1 MAEEKVTIKYETDY
15 DGKGAKTAAADAQK
29 VADTAKR
36 AGDAAKR
43 AGEEGQTGFA
53 AMAAGAAKVGAALVA
68 AKGVVDFFAQSVSE
82 YQEHA
87 RNVNMLAA
95 AFNNVGYTASGA
107 MQQALAFADEM
118 ERSTGLD
125 GELFIKGQRA
135 LANYGVVGAQA
146 QDAIRAAFA
155 LSANQGMGFES
166 ALQLITRAAAGST
179 SALTRYGVVLGEN
192 VKEGHEFEAAVKK
205 INEQFGPSA
214 QAAIGDTTAKM
225 GALREAWG
233 GFKEVIGQGLNE
245 GLAPLVE
252 WLTDAVLF
260 LQKAFTAW
268 GNSWD
273 YTIGLIQTGI
283 AGLRSLFLNF
293 ADVALSAFG
302 KIVEI
307 GNKLYLIPDGVAEAV
322 KGAEEWISRAA
333 DSAEQ
338 ETATLNRLRRG
349 INEIWPAEKKI
360 TEEQN
365 KQLEIQAQQ
374 INAARQKKQ
383 QAQGEAS
390 AQGEVTNELERQ
402 QKILD
407 NLGLSSSK
415 DLKGWNRNADNSE
428 PGPTG
433 AEIFAGGDSELG
445 GAADAVA
452 QYDAEAER
460 LEELREL
467 KLSYIEQEISDE
479 NLKQEA
485 LANLEAQYNQQKIE
499 NDKKQAKAR
508 QQVYGTMWS
517 ALTGLASSEN
527 KKVATIGKV
536 ASIAQATMSMFTGA
550 AKALELPFPANLAAV
565 ATVLAQGAA
574 LVQQI
579 EAVKLANGGL
589 VRAVT
594 GGVNAVIGEGGSDE
608 AVLPLDN
615 TQAMRRIGGAIAE
628 ESDSLGGSVVVN
640 VNLNASGGLQPF
652 LEELT
657 EATQNGVTEA
667 LRYANVAVKAG
678 NAQGGLTV

>member
-1 MAEEKVTIKYETDY
+1 MADEKVTIKYETEY
-15 DGKGAKTAAADAQK
+15 DGKGAKTAAADAKK

-36 AGDAAKR
+36 AGDAAKK

-53 AMAAGAAKVGAALVA
+53 AMASGAAKVGAALVA
-68 AKGVVDFFAQSVSE
+68 AKGVVDFFAQSISE
-82 YQEHA
+82 YQDHA

-125 GELFIKGQRA
+125 GEMFIKGQRA

-155 LSANQGMGFES
+155 LSANQGMAFES

-192 VKEGHEFEAAVKK
+192 VKEGHEFEAAVKQ

-245 GLAPLVE
+245 GLAPIVE

-293 ADVALSAFG
+293 ADVAFSAFG

-307 GNKLYLIPDGVAEAV
+307 GNKLHLIPDGVAEAV
-322 KGAEEWISRAA
+322 KGEVEWISRAA

-349 INEIWPAEKKI
+349 INEIWPAEQKI

-433 AEIFAGGDSELG
+433 SEIFAGGDSELG
-445 GAADAVA
+445 GAADAVE

-460 LEELREL
+460 LEELHGL

-479 NLKQEA
+479 TLKQEA
-485 LANLEAQYNQQKIE
+485 LANLEAQYNQQKLE

-565 ATVLAQGAA
+565 VTVLAQGAA

-628 ESDSLGGSVVVN
+628 ESDGLGGSVVVN
-640 VNLNASGGLQPF
+640 VNINASGGLQPF

>member
-214 QAAIGDTTAKM
+214 QAAIGDTKAKM

>member
-1 MAEEKVTIKYETDY
+1 MADEKVTIKYETEY

-29 VADTAKR
+29 VANTAKS
-36 AGDAAKR
+36 AGDAAKK
-43 AGEEGQTGFA
+43 AGAEGQTGFA

-68 AKGVVDFFAQSVSE
+68 AKGVVDFFAQSVRE

-95 AFNNVGYTASGA
+95 AFDNVGYTASGA

-146 QDAIRAAFA
+146 QEAIRAAFA
-155 LSANQGMGFES
+155 LSANQGMAFES
-166 ALQLITRAAAGST
+166 ALQLLTRAAAGST
-179 SALTRYGVVLGEN
+179 ATLTRYGVVLGDN
-192 VKEGHEFEAAVKK
+192 VKEGQKFEAAVKQ

-233 GFKEVIGQGLNE
+233 GFKELVGQGLNE
-245 GLAPLVE
+245 GLAPAVE

-293 ADVALSAFG
+293 ANVALSAFG
-302 KIVEI
+302 KIVEV
-307 GNKLYLIPDGVAEAV
+307 GNKLHLIPDGVAEAV
-322 KGAEEWISRAA
+322 QKAEEWISQAA
-333 DSAEQ
+333 DNAEQ
-338 ETATLNRLRRG
+338 QTATLNRMRRE
-349 INEIWPAEKKI
+349 ITKIWPEEQKI

-365 KQLEIQAQQ
+365 KQLEIQAKQ

-383 QAQGEAS
+383 
-390 AQGEVTNELERQ
+390 AQGEVTKELERQ

-433 AEIFAGGDSELG
+433 AEIFAGGDSELV
-445 GAADAVA
+445 GAANAVA

-460 LEELREL
+460 LEQLREL

-479 NLKQEA
+479 TLKQEA
-485 LANLEAQYNQQKIE
+485 LRNLEAQYNQQKLE

-517 ALTGLASSEN
+517 ALSGLASSEN

-628 ESDSLGGSVVVN
+628 ESDGLGGSVVVN
-640 VNLNASGGLQPF
+640 VNINASGGLQPF
-652 LEELT
+652 LEQLT

>member
-1 MAEEKVTIKYETDY
+1 MADEKVTIKYETEY

-43 AGEEGQTGFA
+43 AGEEGQTGFS

-68 AKGVVDFFAQSVSE
+68 AKGVVDFFAQSISE

-95 AFNNVGYTASGA
+95 AFDNVGYTASGA

-146 QDAIRAAFA
+146 QEAIRAAFA
-155 LSANQGMGFES
+155 MSANQGIAFES

-192 VKEGHEFEAAVKK
+192 VKEGHEFEAAVKQ

-245 GLAPLVE
+245 GLAPIVE

-293 ADVALSAFG
+293 ADVSFSAFG

-338 ETATLNRLRRG
+338 ETATLNRLRLG
-349 INEIWPAEKKI
+349 ITEIWPEEQKI

-433 AEIFAGGDSELG
+433 AEIFAGRDSELG
-445 GAADAVA
+445 GAADAVE

-460 LEELREL
+460 LEELRGL

-479 NLKQEA
+479 TLKQEA
-485 LANLEAQYNQQKIE
+485 LANLEAQYNQQKLE

-517 ALTGLASSEN
+517 ALSGLAFSEN

-628 ESDSLGGSVVVN
+628 ESDGLGGSVVVN
-640 VNLNASGGLQPF
+640 VNINASGGLQPF

-678 NAQGGLTV
+678 NAQGGLAV

>member
-1 MAEEKVTIKYETDY
+1 MADEKVTIKYETEY
-15 DGKGAKTAAADAQK
+15 DGKGAKTAAADAQN

-53 AMAAGAAKVGAALVA
+53 AMASGAAKVGAAIVA

-95 AFNNVGYTASGA
+95 AFGNVGYTASGA

-155 LSANQGMGFES
+155 LSANQGMAFES

-179 SALTRYGVVLGEN
+179 SSLTRYGVVLGEN
-192 VKEGHEFEAAVKK
+192 IKEGHEFEAALKQ

-214 QAAIGDTTAKM
+214 QAAIGDNTAKM

-233 GFKEVIGQGLNE
+233 GLKEVIGQGLNE
-245 GLAPLVE
+245 GLAPAVE

-260 LQKAFTAW
+260 LQKAFTA
-268 GNSWD
+268 GSNSWD

-293 ADVALSAFG
+293 ADLALSAFG

-333 DSAEQ
+333 DSAEH

-349 INEIWPAEKKI
+349 INEIWPAEQKI

-402 QKILD
+402 KEILD

-415 DLKGWNRNADNSE
+415 DLNGWNRNADNSE

-445 GAADAVA
+445 GAADSVA

-467 KLSYIEQEISDE
+467 KLSYIDQEISDE
-479 NLKQEA
+479 TLKQEA
-485 LANLEAQYNQQKIE
+485 LANLEAQYNQQKLE

-628 ESDSLGGSVVVN
+628 ESDGLGGSVVVN
-640 VNLNASGGLQPF
+640 VNINASGGLQPF
-652 LEELT
+652 LDQLT

>member
-365 KQLEIQAQQ
+365 KQLEIHAQQ

>member
-1 MAEEKVTIKYETDY
+1 MAEHERVTIKYETEY

-29 VADTAKR
+29 VAQTAKS
-36 AGDAAKR
+36 AGDAAKK
-43 AGEEGQTGFA
+43 AGAEGQTGFS
-53 AMAAGAAKVGAALVA
+53 AMAAGAAKLGAAVVA
-68 AKGVVDFFAQSVSE
+68 AKGVVDFFAQSISE

-87 RNVNMLAA
+87 RNVNMLSA
-95 AFNNVGYTASGA
+95 AFQNVGYTAQGA
-107 MQQALAFADEM
+107 MRQALAFADEM

-146 QDAIRAAFA
+146 QEAIRAAFA
-155 LSANQGMGFES
+155 LSANQGIAFES
-166 ALQLITRAAAGST
+166 ALQLLTRAAAGST
-179 SALTRYGVVLGEN
+179 STLTRYGVVLADN
-192 VKEGHEFEAAVKK
+192 VKAGKEFEAAVKQ

-214 QAAIGDTTAKM
+214 QAAIGDSTAKL
-225 GALREAWG
+225 GAMREAWG
-233 GFKEVIGQGLNE
+233 GFKELVGQGLN
-245 GLAPLVE
+245 
-252 WLTDAVLF
+252 DAVTGSAEWITSALLWIQKLF
-260 LQKAFTAW
+260 VAA
-268 GNSWD
+268 GNYYDWFFG
-273 YTIGLIQTGI
+273 IIQTGTAKAKSI
-283 AGLRSLFLNF
+283 ILNF
-293 ADVALSAFG
+293 AKTSLNAFG

-307 GNKLYLIPDGVAEAV
+307 GNNLSLIPDGIANKVKQIQKEFSQTADLAERQAS
-322 KGAEEWISRAA
+322 I
-333 DSAEQ
+333 
-338 ETATLNRLRRG
+338 LNEMRRTVG
-349 INEIWPAEKKI
+349 EIWPEEQKI
-360 TEEQN
+360 TEEQK
-365 KQLEIQAQQ
+365 KQLAL
-374 INAARQKKQ
+374 NAAQVNASRQKKQ
-383 QAQGEAS
+383 AEQEL
-390 AQGEVTNELERQ
+390 TKELERQ

-415 DLKGWNRNADNSE
+415 DLKGWSRNSDNSE
-428 PGPTG
+428 PGPTEE
-433 AEIFAGGDSELG
+433 EIFAGGDSELG
-445 GAADAVA
+445 KAVDAVT

-460 LEELREL
+460 LEALREL
-467 KLSYIEQEISDE
+467 KLAYIEQEISDE
-479 NLKQEA
+479 TLKQEA
-485 LANLEAQYNQQKIE
+485 LRNLEDQYNQQMLE

-517 ALTGLASSEN
+517 ALSALASSEN

-628 ESDSLGGSVVVN
+628 ESDGIGGAVVVN
-640 VNLNASGGLQPF
+640 VNINASGGLQPF
-652 LEELT
+652 LKELT
-657 EATQNGVTEA
+657 EATQNGLTEA

>member
-15 DGKGAKTAAADAQK
+15 DGKGAKTAAADAQN

-628 ESDSLGGSVVVN
+628 ESDGIGGSVVVN
-640 VNLNASGGLQPF
+640 VNINASGGLQPF

>member
-1 MAEEKVTIKYETDY
+1 MADEKVTIKYETEY

-29 VADTAKR
+29 VADTAKS
-36 AGDAAKR
+36 AGNAAKK
-43 AGEEGQTGFA
+43 AGAEGQTGFA

-68 AKGVVDFFAQSVSE
+68 AKGVVDFFAQSVRE

-95 AFNNVGYTASGA
+95 AFDNVGYTASGA

-135 LANYGVVGAQA
+135 LANYGVVGVQA
-146 QDAIRAAFA
+146 QEAIRAAFA
-155 LSANQGMGFES
+155 LSANQGIAFES
-166 ALQLITRAAAGST
+166 ALQLLTRAAAGST
-179 SALTRYGVVLGEN
+179 ATLTRYGVVLGDN
-192 VKEGHEFEAAVKK
+192 VKEGQEFEAAVKQ

-214 QAAIGDTTAKM
+214 QAAMGDTTAKM

-245 GLAPLVE
+245 GLAPVVE

-273 YTIGLIQTGI
+273 YTIGLIQTGM

-307 GNKLYLIPDGVAEAV
+307 GNKLHLIPDGVAEAV
-322 KGAEEWISRAA
+322 KSAEEWISQAA
-333 DSAEQ
+333 ESAEQ

-349 INEIWPAEKKI
+349 ITEIWPAEQKI

-365 KQLEIQAQQ
+365 KQLELQAQQ

-383 QAQGEAS
+383 QVQGEAS
-390 AQGEVTNELERQ
+390 AQGEVTNELDK
-402 QKILD
+402 QKEILKQMKLSNEK
-407 NLGLSSSK
+407 NLNDWDVSEVESK
-415 DLKGWNRNADNSE
+415 QKMS
-428 PGPTG
+428 G
-433 AEIFAGGDSELG
+433 AEIFAGNSDLG
-445 GAADAVA
+445 GAADELSLYA
-452 QYDAEAER
+452 AEMEAI
-460 LEELREL
+460 EELRE
-467 KLSYIEQEISDE
+467 KKRKFIEEQISDE
-479 NLKQEA
+479 ALKQEA
-485 LANLEAQYNQQKIE
+485 LNNLEKQFKEQQLA

-517 ALTGLASSEN
+517 ALSGLASSEN

-628 ESDSLGGSVVVN
+628 ESDGLGGGVVVN
-640 VNLNASGGLQPF
+640 VNINASGGLQPF

>member
-1 MAEEKVTIKYETDY
+1 MADEKVTIKYETEY

-29 VADTAKR
+29 VADTAKS
-36 AGDAAKR
+36 AGDAAKK
-43 AGEEGQTGFA
+43 AGAEGQTGFA

-68 AKGVVDFFAQSVSE
+68 AKGVVDFFAQSVRE

-95 AFNNVGYTASGA
+95 AFDNVGYTASGA

-135 LANYGVVGAQA
+135 LANYGVVGVQA
-146 QDAIRAAFA
+146 QEAIRAAFA
-155 LSANQGMGFES
+155 LSANQGIAFES
-166 ALQLITRAAAGST
+166 ALQLLTRAAAGST
-179 SALTRYGVVLGEN
+179 ATLTRYGVVLGDN
-192 VKEGHEFEAAVKK
+192 VKEGQEFEAAVKQ

-214 QAAIGDTTAKM
+214 QAAMGDATAKM

-233 GFKEVIGQGLNE
+233 GFKELVGQGLNE
-245 GLAPLVE
+245 GLAPAVE

-307 GNKLYLIPDGVAEAV
+307 GNKLHLIPDGVAEAV
-322 KGAEEWISRAA
+322 KGAEEWISQAA
-333 DSAEQ
+333 DNAEQ
-338 ETATLNRLRRG
+338 QTATLNRMRRE
-349 INEIWPAEKKI
+349 ITEIWPAEQKI

-365 KQLEIQAQQ
+365 KQLELQAQQ

-390 AQGEVTNELERQ
+390 AQGEVTSELDKQKEILKQMKLSNEKNLNDWDVSEVESK
-402 QKILD
+402 QKM
-407 NLGLSSSK
+407 S
-415 DLKGWNRNADNSE
+415 
-428 PGPTG
+428 G
-433 AEIFAGGDSELG
+433 AEIFAGNSDLG
-445 GAADAVA
+445 GAADELSLYA
-452 QYDAEAER
+452 AEMEAI
-460 LEELREL
+460 EELREE
-467 KLSYIEQEISDE
+467 KRKFIEEQISDE
-479 NLKQEA
+479 ALKQEA
-485 LANLEAQYNQQKIE
+485 LNNLEAQFKEQQLA

-517 ALTGLASSEN
+517 ALSGLASSEN

-628 ESDSLGGSVVVN
+628 ESDGLGGSVVVN
-640 VNLNASGGLQPF
+640 VNINASGGLQPF
-652 LEELT
+652 LEQLT

>member
-1 MAEEKVTIKYETDY
+1 MADEKVTIKYETEY

-29 VADTAKR
+29 VANTAKS
-36 AGDAAKR
+36 AGDAAKK
-43 AGEEGQTGFA
+43 AGAEGQTGFA

-68 AKGVVDFFAQSVSE
+68 AKGVVDFFAQSVRE

-95 AFNNVGYTASGA
+95 AFDNVGYTASGA

-146 QDAIRAAFA
+146 QEAIRAAFA
-155 LSANQGMGFES
+155 LSANQGMAFES
-166 ALQLITRAAAGST
+166 ALQLLTRAAAGST
-179 SALTRYGVVLGEN
+179 ATLTRYGVVLGDN
-192 VKEGHEFEAAVKK
+192 VKEGQEFEAAVKQ

-214 QAAIGDTTAKM
+214 QAAMGDTTAKM

-233 GFKEVIGQGLNE
+233 GFKEAIGQGLNE
-245 GLAPLVE
+245 GLAPVVD

-260 LQKAFTAW
+260 LQKAFVAG
-268 GNSWD
+268 GNSYDWFLG
-273 YTIGLIQTGI
+273 IIQ
-283 AGLRSLFLNF
+283 AGTAGARAVILNF
-293 ADVALSAFG
+293 ADVALKAFG

-307 GNKLYLIPDGVAEAV
+307 GNKLHLIPDGVAEAV
-322 KGAEEWISRAA
+322 KSAEEWISQAA
-333 DSAEQ
+333 DNAEQ
-338 ETATLNRLRRG
+338 QTATLNRMRRE
-349 INEIWPAEKKI
+349 ITEIWPAEQKI

-365 KQLEIQAQQ
+365 KQLELQAKQ

-433 AEIFAGGDSELG
+433 AEIFAGGDSEL
-445 GAADAVA
+445 
-452 QYDAEAER
+452 
-460 LEELREL
+460 REL

-479 NLKQEA
+479 TLKQEA
-485 LANLEAQYNQQKIE
+485 LANLEAQYNQQKLE

-628 ESDSLGGSVVVN
+628 ESDGLGGGVVVN
-640 VNLNASGGLQPF
+640 VNINASGGLQPF
-652 LEELT
+652 LEQLT

>member
-1 MAEEKVTIKYETDY
+1 MADEKVTIKYETEY

-29 VADTAKR
+29 VANTAKS
-36 AGDAAKR
+36 AGDAAKK
-43 AGEEGQTGFA
+43 AGAEGQTGFA

-68 AKGVVDFFAQSVSE
+68 AKGVVDFFAQSVRE

-95 AFNNVGYTASGA
+95 AFDNVGYTASGA

-146 QDAIRAAFA
+146 QEAIRAAFA
-155 LSANQGMGFES
+155 LSANQGMAFES
-166 ALQLITRAAAGST
+166 ALQLLTRAAAGST
-179 SALTRYGVVLGEN
+179 ATLTRYGVVLGDN
-192 VKEGHEFEAAVKK
+192 VKEGQEFEAAVKQ

-214 QAAIGDTTAKM
+214 QAAMGDTTAKM

-233 GFKEVIGQGLNE
+233 GFKELVGQGLNE
-245 GLAPLVE
+245 GLAPAVE
-252 WLTDAVLF
+252 WLTEAMLW
-260 LQKAFTAW
+260 LQKAFVAG
-268 GNSWD
+268 GNSYDWFLG
-273 YTIGLIQTGI
+273 IIQ
-283 AGLRSLFLNF
+283 AGTAGARAVILNF
-293 ADVALSAFG
+293 ADVALKAFG

-307 GNKLYLIPDGVAEAV
+307 GNKLHLIPDGVAEAV
-322 KGAEEWISRAA
+322 KSAEEWISQAA
-333 DSAEQ
+333 DNAEQ
-338 ETATLNRLRRG
+338 QTATLNRMRRE
-349 INEIWPAEKKI
+349 ITEIWPAEQKT

-390 AQGEVTNELERQ
+390 AQGEVTNGLERQ

-433 AEIFAGGDSELG
+433 AEIFAGGDSEL
-445 GAADAVA
+445 
-452 QYDAEAER
+452 
-460 LEELREL
+460 REL

-479 NLKQEA
+479 TLKQEA
-485 LANLEAQYNQQKIE
+485 LANLEAQYNQQKLE

-517 ALTGLASSEN
+517 ALSGLASSEN

-615 TQAMRRIGGAIAE
+615 TQAMRRVGGAIAE
-628 ESDSLGGSVVVN
+628 ESDGLGGGVVVN
-640 VNLNASGGLQPF
+640 VNINASGGLQPF
-652 LEELT
+652 LEQLT

>member
-1 MAEEKVTIKYETDY
+1 MADEKVTIKYETEY

-29 VADTAKR
+29 VANTAKS
-36 AGDAAKR
+36 AGVAAKK
-43 AGEEGQTGFA
+43 AGAEGQTGFA
-53 AMAAGAAKVGAALVA
+53 AMAAGAAKVGATLVA
-68 AKGVVDFFAQSVSE
+68 AKGVVDFFAQSVRE

-95 AFNNVGYTASGA
+95 AFDNVGYTASGA

-146 QDAIRAAFA
+146 QEAIRAAFA
-155 LSANQGMGFES
+155 LSANQGMAFES
-166 ALQLITRAAAGST
+166 ALQLLTRAAAGST
-179 SALTRYGVVLGEN
+179 ATLTRYGVVLGDN
-192 VKEGHEFEAAVKK
+192 VKEGQEFEAAVKQ

-214 QAAIGDTTAKM
+214 QAAMGDTTAKM

-233 GFKEVIGQGLNE
+233 GFKELVGQGLNE
-245 GLAPLVE
+245 GLAPAVE
-252 WLTDAVLF
+252 WLTEAMSW
-260 LQKAFTAW
+260 LQKAFVAG
-268 GNSWD
+268 GNSYDWFLG
-273 YTIGLIQTGI
+273 IIQTGT
-283 AGLRSLFLNF
+283 AGARAVILNF
-293 ADVALSAFG
+293 ADVALKAFG

-307 GNKLYLIPDGVAEAV
+307 GNKLHLIPDGVAEAV
-322 KGAEEWISRAA
+322 KSAEEWISQAA
-333 DSAEQ
+333 DNAEQ
-338 ETATLNRLRRG
+338 QTATLNRMRRG
-349 INEIWPAEKKI
+349 ITEIWPAEQKI

-479 NLKQEA
+479 TLKQEA
-485 LANLEAQYNQQKIE
+485 LANLEAQYNQQKLE

-517 ALTGLASSEN
+517 ALSGLASSEN

-628 ESDSLGGSVVVN
+628 ESDGLGGSVVVN
-640 VNLNASGGLQPF
+640 VNINASGGLQPF

>member
-628 ESDSLGGSVVVN
+628 ESDGIGGSVVVN

>member
-1 MAEEKVTIKYETDY
+1 MADEKVTIKYETDY
-15 DGKGAKTAAADAQK
+15 DGKGAKTAASDAQK

-53 AMAAGAAKVGAALVA
+53 AMASGAAKVGAALVA
-68 AKGVVDFFAQSVSE
+68 AKGVVDFFAQSISE

-146 QDAIRAAFA
+146 QDAIRAAFS
-155 LSANQGMGFES
+155 LSANQGMAFES

-192 VKEGHEFEAAVKK
+192 VKEGHEFEAAVKQ

-245 GLAPLVE
+245 GLAPIVE

-293 ADVALSAFG
+293 ADVAFRAFG

-307 GNKLYLIPDGVAEAV
+307 GNKLHIIPDGVAEAV
-322 KGAEEWISRAA
+322 KGEVEWISRAA

-349 INEIWPAEKKI
+349 INEIWPAEQKI

-445 GAADAVA
+445 GAADAVD

-460 LEELREL
+460 LEELRGL

-479 NLKQEA
+479 TLKQEA
-485 LANLEAQYNQQKIE
+485 LANLEAQYNQQKLE

-628 ESDSLGGSVVVN
+628 ESDGLGGSVVVN
-640 VNLNASGGLQPF
+640 VNINASGGLQPF
-652 LEELT
+652 LEALT

>member
-628 ESDSLGGSVVVN
+628 ESDGIGGSVVVN
-640 VNLNASGGLQPF
+640 VNINASGGLQPF

>member
-1 MAEEKVTIKYETDY
+1 MADEKVTIKYETEY

-29 VADTAKR
+29 VADTAKS
-36 AGDAAKR
+36 AGDAAKK
-43 AGEEGQTGFA
+43 AGAEGQTGFA

-68 AKGVVDFFAQSVSE
+68 AKGVVDFFAQSVRE

-95 AFNNVGYTASGA
+95 AFDNVGYTASGA

-125 GELFIKGQRA
+125 GEMFIKGQRA

-146 QDAIRAAFA
+146 QEAIRAAFA
-155 LSANQGMGFES
+155 LSANQGIAFES
-166 ALQLITRAAAGST
+166 ALQLLTRAAAGST
-179 SALTRYGVVLGEN
+179 ATLSRYGVVLGDN
-192 VKEGHEFEAAVKK
+192 VKEGQKFEAAVKQ

-214 QAAIGDTTAKM
+214 QAAMGDATAKI
-225 GALREAWG
+225 GALSEAWG
-233 GFKEVIGQGLNE
+233 GFKELVGQGLNE
-245 GLAPLVE
+245 GLAPAVE
-252 WLTDAVLF
+252 WLTEAMLW
-260 LQKAFTAW
+260 LQKAFVAG
-268 GNSWD
+268 GNYYDWFLG
-273 YTIGLIQTGI
+273 IIQTGT
-283 AGLRSLFLNF
+283 AGARAVILNF
-293 ADVALSAFG
+293 ADVALKAFG

-307 GNKLYLIPDGVAEAV
+307 GNKLHLIPDGVAEAV
-322 KGAEEWISRAA
+322 KSAEEWISQAA
-333 DSAEQ
+333 DNAEQ
-338 ETATLNRLRRG
+338 QTATLNRMRRG
-349 INEIWPAEKKI
+349 ITEIWPVEQKI
-360 TEEQN
+360 TQEQE
-365 KQLEIQAQQ
+365 KQLAL
-374 INAARQKKQ
+374 NAEQVNSERQKKQ
-383 QAQGEAS
+383 AS
-390 AQGEVTNELERQ
+390 QELTKELERQ

-460 LEELREL
+460 LEQLREL

-479 NLKQEA
+479 TLKQEA
-485 LANLEAQYNQQKIE
+485 LRNLEAQYNQQKLE

-628 ESDSLGGSVVVN
+628 ESDGLGGSVVVN
-640 VNLNASGGLQPF
+640 VNINASGGLQPF
-652 LEELT
+652 LEQLT

>member
-302 KIVEI
+302 NIVEI

-628 ESDSLGGSVVVN
+628 ESDGIGGSVVVN
-640 VNLNASGGLQPF
+640 VNINASGGLQPF

>member
-1 MAEEKVTIKYETDY
+1 MADEKVTIKYETEY
-15 DGKGAKTAAADAQK
+15 DGKGAKTAASDAQK

-36 AGDAAKR
+36 AGAAAKR
-43 AGEEGQTGFA
+43 AGAEGQTGFA
-53 AMAAGAAKVGAALVA
+53 AMASGAAKVGAALVA
-68 AKGVVDFFAQSVSE
+68 AKGVVDFFAQSVRE

-95 AFNNVGYTASGA
+95 AFDNVGYTASGA

-155 LSANQGMGFES
+155 LSANQGMAFES
-166 ALQLITRAAAGST
+166 ALQLITRSAAGST

-192 VKEGHEFEAAVKK
+192 VKEGQEFEAAVKQ

-245 GLAPLVE
+245 GIAPVVE

-293 ADVALSAFG
+293 ADVAFSAFG

-307 GNKLYLIPDGVAEAV
+307 GNKLHLIPDSVAEAV
-322 KGAEEWISRAA
+322 KGEVEWISQAA
-333 DSAEQ
+333 DNAEQ
-338 ETATLNRLRRG
+338 ETATLNRMRRE
-349 INEIWPAEKKI
+349 ITEIWPEEQKI

-383 QAQGEAS
+383 QTQEEAS

-445 GAADAVA
+445 GAADAVE

-460 LEELREL
+460 LEQLREL

-479 NLKQEA
+479 TLKQEA
-485 LANLEAQYNQQKIE
+485 LANLETQYNQQKLE

-628 ESDSLGGSVVVN
+628 ESDGLGGSVVVN
-640 VNLNASGGLQPF
+640 VNINASGGLQPF

>member
-1 MAEEKVTIKYETDY
+1 MADEKVTIKYETEY

-29 VADTAKR
+29 VANTAKS
-36 AGDAAKR
+36 AGDAAKK
-43 AGEEGQTGFA
+43 AGAEGQTGFA

-68 AKGVVDFFAQSVSE
+68 AKGVVDFFAQSVRE

-95 AFNNVGYTASGA
+95 AFDNVGYTASGA

-146 QDAIRAAFA
+146 QEAIRAAFA
-155 LSANQGMGFES
+155 LSANQGMAFES
-166 ALQLITRAAAGST
+166 ALQLLTRAAAGST
-179 SALTRYGVVLGEN
+179 ATLTRYGVVLGDN
-192 VKEGHEFEAAVKK
+192 VKEGQKFEAAVKQ

-214 QAAIGDTTAKM
+214 QAAMGDTTAKM

-233 GFKEVIGQGLNE
+233 GFKELVGQGLNE
-245 GLAPLVE
+245 GLAPAVD

-293 ADVALSAFG
+293 ANVALSAFG

-307 GNKLYLIPDGVAEAV
+307 GNKLHLIPDGVAEAV
-322 KGAEEWISRAA
+322 KSAEEWISQAA
-333 DSAEQ
+333 DNAEQ
-338 ETATLNRLRRG
+338 QTATLNRMRRE
-349 INEIWPAEKKI
+349 ITEIWPEEQKI

-365 KQLEIQAQQ
+365 KQLEIQAKQ

-383 QAQGEAS
+383 
-390 AQGEVTNELERQ
+390 AQGEVTKELERQ

-445 GAADAVA
+445 GAANAVA

-460 LEELREL
+460 LEQLREL

-479 NLKQEA
+479 TLKQEA
-485 LANLEAQYNQQKIE
+485 IANLESQYNQQKLE

-517 ALTGLASSEN
+517 ALSGLASSEN

-565 ATVLAQGAA
+565 ATVLAQGAM
-574 LVQQI
+574 LVSQI

-628 ESDSLGGSVVVN
+628 ESDGLGGGVVVN
-640 VNLNASGGLQPF
+640 VNINASGGLQPF
-652 LEELT
+652 LEQLT

>member
-1 MAEEKVTIKYETDY
+1 MADEKVTIKYETEY

-29 VADTAKR
+29 VADTAKS
-36 AGDAAKR
+36 AGDAAKK
-43 AGEEGQTGFA
+43 AGAEGQTGFA

-68 AKGVVDFFAQSVSE
+68 AKGVVDFFAQSVRE

-95 AFNNVGYTASGA
+95 AFDNVGYTASGA

-146 QDAIRAAFA
+146 QEAIRAAFA
-155 LSANQGMGFES
+155 LSANQGIAFES
-166 ALQLITRAAAGST
+166 ALQLLTRAAAGST
-179 SALTRYGVVLGEN
+179 ATLTRYGVVLGDN
-192 VKEGHEFEAAVKK
+192 VKEGQEFEAAVKQ

-214 QAAIGDTTAKM
+214 QAAMGDTTAKM

-233 GFKEVIGQGLNE
+233 GFKEIVGQGLNE
-245 GLAPLVE
+245 GLAPAVE
-252 WLTDAVLF
+252 WLTEAMLW
-260 LQKAFTAW
+260 LQKAFVAG
-268 GNSWD
+268 GNSFDWFLG
-273 YTIGLIQTGI
+273 IIQTGT
-283 AGLRSLFLNF
+283 AGARAVILNF
-293 ADVALSAFG
+293 ANVALSAFG
-302 KIVEI
+302 KIVEV
-307 GNKLYLIPDGVAEAV
+307 GNKLHLIPDGVAEVV
-322 KGAEEWISRAA
+322 KSAEEWISQAS
-333 DSAEQ
+333 DNAEQ
-338 ETATLNRLRRG
+338 QTATLNRMRRG
-349 INEIWPAEKKI
+349 ITEIWPAEQKI

-365 KQLEIQAQQ
+365 KQLEIQAKQ

-390 AQGEVTNELERQ
+390 AQGEVTSELDKQKEILKQMKLSNEKNLNDWDVSEVESK
-402 QKILD
+402 QKM
-407 NLGLSSSK
+407 S
-415 DLKGWNRNADNSE
+415 
-428 PGPTG
+428 G
-433 AEIFAGGDSELG
+433 AEIFAGNSDLG
-445 GAADAVA
+445 GAADELSLYA
-452 QYDAEAER
+452 AEMEAI
-460 LEELREL
+460 EELREE
-467 KLSYIEQEISDE
+467 KRKFIEEQISDE
-479 NLKQEA
+479 ALKQEA
-485 LANLEAQYNQQKIE
+485 LNNLEAQFKEQQLA

-517 ALTGLASSEN
+517 ALSGLASSEN

-628 ESDSLGGSVVVN
+628 ESDGLGGGVVVN
-640 VNLNASGGLQPF
+640 VNINASGGLQPF

>member
-1 MAEEKVTIKYETDY
+1 MADEKVTIKYETEY
-15 DGKGAKTAAADAQK
+15 DGKGAKTAASDAQK

-43 AGEEGQTGFA
+43 AGEEGQTGFS

-68 AKGVVDFFAQSVSE
+68 AKGVVDFFAQSISE

-95 AFNNVGYTASGA
+95 AFDNVGYTASGA

-155 LSANQGMGFES
+155 LSANQGMAFES

-245 GLAPLVE
+245 GLAPIVE

-293 ADVALSAFG
+293 ADLALSAFG

-307 GNKLYLIPDGVAEAV
+307 GNKLHLIPDGVAEAV
-322 KGAEEWISRAA
+322 KREVEWISRAA

-349 INEIWPAEKKI
+349 INEIWPAEQKI

-365 KQLEIQAQQ
+365 KQLELQAKQ

-383 QAQGEAS
+383 QTQEEAS

-479 NLKQEA
+479 TLKQEA
-485 LANLEAQYNQQKIE
+485 LANLEAQYNQQKLE

-628 ESDSLGGSVVVN
+628 ESDGIGGSVVVN
-640 VNLNASGGLQPF
+640 VNINASGGLQPF

>member
-1 MAEEKVTIKYETDY
+1 MADEKVTIKYETEY

-29 VADTAKR
+29 VADTAKS
-36 AGDAAKR
+36 AGVAAKK
-43 AGEEGQTGFA
+43 AGAEGQTGFA

-68 AKGVVDFFAQSVSE
+68 AKGVVDFFAQSVRE

-95 AFNNVGYTASGA
+95 AFDNVGYTASGA

-146 QDAIRAAFA
+146 QEAIRAAFA
-155 LSANQGMGFES
+155 LSANQGMAFES
-166 ALQLITRAAAGST
+166 ALQLLTRAAAGST
-179 SALTRYGVVLGEN
+179 ATLTRYGVVLGDN
-192 VKEGHEFEAAVKK
+192 VKEGQEFEAAVKQ

-214 QAAIGDTTAKM
+214 QAAMGDTTAKM

-233 GFKEVIGQGLNE
+233 GFKEAIGQGLNE
-245 GLAPLVE
+245 GLAPVVD

-260 LQKAFTAW
+260 LQKAFVAG
-268 GNSWD
+268 GNSYDWFLG
-273 YTIGLIQTGI
+273 IIQTGT
-283 AGLRSLFLNF
+283 AGARAVILNF
-293 ADVALSAFG
+293 ADVALKAFG

-307 GNKLYLIPDGVAEAV
+307 GNKLHLIPDGVAEAV
-322 KGAEEWISRAA
+322 KSAEEWISQAA
-333 DSAEQ
+333 DNAEQ
-338 ETATLNRLRRG
+338 QTATLNRMRRG
-349 INEIWPAEKKI
+349 ITEIWPEEQKI

-365 KQLEIQAQQ
+365 KQLELQAQQ

-479 NLKQEA
+479 TLKQEA
-485 LANLEAQYNQQKIE
+485 LANLEAQYNQQKLE

-628 ESDSLGGSVVVN
+628 ESDGLGGGVVVN
-640 VNLNASGGLQPF
+640 VNINASGGLQPF
-652 LEELT
+652 LEQLT

>member
-1 MAEEKVTIKYETDY
+1 MADEKVTIKYETEY

-29 VADTAKR
+29 VANTAKS
-36 AGDAAKR
+36 AGDAAKK
-43 AGEEGQTGFA
+43 AGAEGQTGFA

-68 AKGVVDFFAQSVSE
+68 AKGVVDFFAQSVRE

-95 AFNNVGYTASGA
+95 AFDNVGYTASGA

-146 QDAIRAAFA
+146 QEAIRAAFA
-155 LSANQGMGFES
+155 LSVNQGMAFES
-166 ALQLITRAAAGST
+166 ALQLLTRAAAGST
-179 SALTRYGVVLGEN
+179 ATLTRYGVVLGDN
-192 VKEGHEFEAAVKK
+192 VKEGQEFEAAVKQ

-214 QAAIGDTTAKM
+214 QAAMGDTTAKM

-233 GFKEVIGQGLNE
+233 GFKELVGQGLNE
-245 GLAPLVE
+245 GLAPAVE
-252 WLTDAVLF
+252 WLTEAMLW
-260 LQKAFTAW
+260 LQKAFVAG
-268 GNSWD
+268 GNSYDWLLG
-273 YTIGLIQTGI
+273 IIQTGT
-283 AGLRSLFLNF
+283 AGARAVILNF
-293 ADVALSAFG
+293 ADVALKAFG

-307 GNKLYLIPDGVAEAV
+307 GNKLHLIPDGVAEAV
-322 KGAEEWISRAA
+322 QKAEEWISQAA
-333 DSAEQ
+333 DNAEQ
-338 ETATLNRLRRG
+338 QTATLNRMRRE
-349 INEIWPAEKKI
+349 ITEIWPEEQKI

-365 KQLEIQAQQ
+365 KQLELQAQQ

-390 AQGEVTNELERQ
+390 AQGEVTNELDK
-402 QKILD
+402 QKEILKQMKLSNEK
-407 NLGLSSSK
+407 NLNDWDVSEVESK
-415 DLKGWNRNADNSE
+415 RKMS
-428 PGPTG
+428 G
-433 AEIFAGGDSELG
+433 AEIFAGNSDLG
-445 GAADAVA
+445 GAADELSL
-452 QYDAEAER
+452 YTAEMEAIEK
-460 LEELREL
+460 LREE
-467 KLSYIEQEISDE
+467 KQKFIEEQISNE
-479 NLKQEA
+479 TLKQEA
-485 LANLEAQYNQQKIE
+485 LANLQKQYEEQQLA

-628 ESDSLGGSVVVN
+628 ESDGLGGSVVVN
-640 VNLNASGGLQPF
+640 VNINASGGLQPF
-652 LEELT
+652 LEQLT

>member
-333 DSAEQ
+333 DSAEH

-628 ESDSLGGSVVVN
+628 ESDGIGGSVVVN
-640 VNLNASGGLQPF
+640 VNINASGGLQPF

>member
-1 MAEEKVTIKYETDY
+1 MADEKVTIKYETEY

-29 VADTAKR
+29 VADTAKS
-36 AGDAAKR
+36 AGDAAKK
-43 AGEEGQTGFA
+43 AGAEGQTGFA

-68 AKGVVDFFAQSVSE
+68 AKGVVDFFAQSVME

-95 AFNNVGYTASGA
+95 AFDNVGYTASGA

-125 GELFIKGQRA
+125 GEMFIKGQRA

-146 QDAIRAAFA
+146 QEAIRAAFA
-155 LSANQGMGFES
+155 LSANQGIAFES
-166 ALQLITRAAAGST
+166 ALQLLTRAAAGST
-179 SALTRYGVVLGEN
+179 ATLSRYGVVLGDN
-192 VKEGHEFEAAVKK
+192 VKEGQKFEAAVKQ

-214 QAAIGDTTAKM
+214 QAAMGDATAKI
-225 GALREAWG
+225 GALSEAWG
-233 GFKEVIGQGLNE
+233 GFKELVGQGLNE
-245 GLAPLVE
+245 GLAPAVE
-252 WLTDAVLF
+252 WLTEAMLW
-260 LQKAFTAW
+260 LQKAFVAG
-268 GNSWD
+268 GNYYDWFLG
-273 YTIGLIQTGI
+273 IIQTGT
-283 AGLRSLFLNF
+283 AGARAVILNF
-293 ADVALSAFG
+293 ADVALKAFG

-307 GNKLYLIPDGVAEAV
+307 GNKLHLIPDGVAEAV
-322 KGAEEWISRAA
+322 KSAEEWISQAA
-333 DSAEQ
+333 DNAEQ
-338 ETATLNRLRRG
+338 QTATLNRMRRG
-349 INEIWPAEKKI
+349 ITEIWPEEQKI

-365 KQLEIQAQQ
+365 KQLELQAQQ

-383 QAQGEAS
+383 QAQ
-390 AQGEVTNELERQ
+390 EVAKELERQ

-460 LEELREL
+460 LEQLREL

-479 NLKQEA
+479 TLKQEA
-485 LANLEAQYNQQKIE
+485 LRNLEAQYNQQKLE

-628 ESDSLGGSVVVN
+628 ESDGLGGSVVVN
-640 VNLNASGGLQPF
+640 VNINASGGLQPF
-652 LEELT
+652 LEQLT

>member
-1 MAEEKVTIKYETDY
+1 MADEKVTIKYETEY

-29 VADTAKR
+29 VANTAKS
-36 AGDAAKR
+36 AGDAAKK
-43 AGEEGQTGFA
+43 AGAEGQTGFA

-68 AKGVVDFFAQSVSE
+68 AKGVVDFFAQSVRE

-95 AFNNVGYTASGA
+95 AFDNVGYTASGA

-146 QDAIRAAFA
+146 QEAIRAAFA
-155 LSANQGMGFES
+155 LSANQGMAFES
-166 ALQLITRAAAGST
+166 ALQLLTRAAAGST
-179 SALTRYGVVLGEN
+179 ATLTRYGVVLGDN
-192 VKEGHEFEAAVKK
+192 VKEGQKFEAAVKQ

-214 QAAIGDTTAKM
+214 QAAMGDTTAKM

-245 GLAPLVE
+245 GLAPVVE

-283 AGLRSLFLNF
+283 AGARSVILNF
-293 ADVALSAFG
+293 ADVALKAFG

-307 GNKLYLIPDGVAEAV
+307 GNKLHLIPDGVAEAV
-322 KGAEEWISRAA
+322 QKAEEWISQAA
-333 DSAEQ
+333 DNAEQ
-338 ETATLNRLRRG
+338 QTATLNRMRRE
-349 INEIWPAEKKI
+349 ITEIWPAEQKI

-365 KQLEIQAQQ
+365 KQLELQAQQ
-374 INAARQKKQ
+374 INASRQKKQ
-383 QAQGEAS
+383 AEQEL
-390 AQGEVTNELERQ
+390 TKELERQ

-415 DLKGWNRNADNSE
+415 DLKGWSRNSDNSE
-428 PGPTG
+428 PGPTEE
-433 AEIFAGGDSELG
+433 EIFAGGDSELG
-445 GAADAVA
+445 KAVDAVT

-460 LEELREL
+460 LEQLREL

-479 NLKQEA
+479 TLKQEA
-485 LANLEAQYNQQKIE
+485 LRNLEAQYNQQKLE

-536 ASIAQATMSMFTGA
+536 ASIAQATISMFTGA

-565 ATVLAQGAA
+565 ATVLAQGAM
-574 LVQQI
+574 LVSQI

-628 ESDSLGGSVVVN
+628 ESDGLGGSVVVN
-640 VNLNASGGLQPF
+640 VNINASGGLQPF
-652 LEELT
+652 LEQLT

>member
-15 DGKGAKTAAADAQK
+15 DGKGAKTAAADAQN

-333 DSAEQ
+333 DSAEL

-433 AEIFAGGDSELG
+433 AEIFTGGDSELG

-628 ESDSLGGSVVVN
+628 ESDGIGGSVVVN
-640 VNLNASGGLQPF
+640 VNINASGGIQPF

>member
-1 MAEEKVTIKYETDY
+1 MADEKVTIKYETEY

-29 VADTAKR
+29 VANTAKS
-36 AGDAAKR
+36 AGDAAKK
-43 AGEEGQTGFA
+43 AGAEGQTGFA

-68 AKGVVDFFAQSVSE
+68 AKGVVDFFAQSVRE

-95 AFNNVGYTASGA
+95 AFDNVGYTASGA

-146 QDAIRAAFA
+146 QEAIRAAFA
-155 LSANQGMGFES
+155 LSANQGMAFES
-166 ALQLITRAAAGST
+166 ALQLLTRAAAGST
-179 SALTRYGVVLGEN
+179 ATLTRYGVVLGDN
-192 VKEGHEFEAAVKK
+192 VKEGQKFEAAVKQ

-233 GFKEVIGQGLNE
+233 GFKELVGQGLNE
-245 GLAPLVE
+245 GLAPAVE

-293 ADVALSAFG
+293 ANVALSAFG

-307 GNKLYLIPDGVAEAV
+307 GNKLHLIPDGVAEAV
-322 KGAEEWISRAA
+322 KSAEEWISQAA
-333 DSAEQ
+333 DNAEQ
-338 ETATLNRLRRG
+338 QTATLNRMRRE
-349 INEIWPAEKKI
+349 ITEIWPEEQKI

-383 QAQGEAS
+383 AQE
-390 AQGEVTNELERQ
+390 EVTNELERQ

-445 GAADAVA
+445 SAVDAVT

-460 LEELREL
+460 LEQLREL

-479 NLKQEA
+479 TLKQEA
-485 LANLEAQYNQQKIE
+485 LRNLEAQYNQQKLE

-517 ALTGLASSEN
+517 ALSGLASSEN

-628 ESDSLGGSVVVN
+628 ESDGLGGSVVVN
-640 VNLNASGGLQPF
+640 VNINASGGLQPF